1 MDTRTKIIDRSSIP
15 AQGARLVSGYFDP
28 LTAAALASLERL
40 RAETPG
46 PLVAVITD
54 PENPVLPARARAA
67 LGKEVVDAYHAEEA
81 EKILA
86 PVCKFLA
93 RHGVDAKR
101 SVKVGLVGES
111 IAKVADTGKFDLLV
125 MGSHGHGALATLVM
139 GSVTTQ
145 VLAHSKVPL
154 LIVR

>member
-1 MDTRTKIIDRSSIP
+1 MNILLAVDGSAYTKKML
-15 AQGARLVSGYFDP
+15 AYLATHEELLGTTNQYTV
-28 LTAAALASLERL
+28 LTVQA
-40 RAETPG
+40 P
-46 PLVAVITD
+46 
-54 PENPVLPARARAA
+54 LPARARAA
-67 LGKEVVDAYHAEEA
+67 LGKAAVDSYHADEA
-81 EKILA
+81 EKVLA

-101 SVKVGLVGES
+101 SVKVGPIGES
-111 IAKVADTGKFDLLV
+111 IGKVAEAGKFDLLI